1 MAWMVNHK
9 EQDMTEI
16 FSLLKKGESLR
27 IYTDGDWQQIR
38 QQVLERDL
46 PNDYDKYSLYF

>member
-9 EQDMTEI
+9 EQDRTEI

-27 IYTDGDWQQIR
+27 IYTDGEKDIR
-38 QQVLERDL
+38 
-46 PNDYDKYSLYF
+46 